1 MEDNNLLLNITSEP
15 TPSRSKVLGKNS
27 VKRKHDT
34 VDEQD
39 SNVVDSNTKKKKQN
53 ERVKL
58 DLCQGREMKT
68 SNRSSLF
75 SNNPTIPEIDE
86 KHVET
91 ANEEIFG
98 SASSLDKMPVHPH
111 IIGCLKQK
119 FNINRLTN
127 VQEKSIPA
135 ILTGED
141 VIIKSQTGSGKTLA
155 YVIPII
161 HRIQSIEP
169 LVRRETGPI
178 SIVL

>member
-1 MEDNNLLLNITSEP
+1 
-15 TPSRSKVLGKNS
+15 
-27 VKRKHDT
+27 
-34 VDEQD
+34 
-39 SNVVDSNTKKKKQN
+39 
-53 ERVKL
+53 
-58 DLCQGREMKT
+58 
-68 SNRSSLF
+68 
-75 SNNPTIPEIDE
+75 
-86 KHVET
+86 
-91 ANEEIFG
+91 
-98 SASSLDKMPVHPH
+98 MPVHPH

-178 SIVL
+178 AIVLVPTKELVQQTYEVFQKVLTSFVRIVCSPLVGGSNRNHEK